1 MEVLNGQN
9 TNVVIIIPA
18 YNEASIIS
26 SVIESTINHGY
37 SSIIVVDDGSTDQTS
52 QVAARS
58 GAMVVT
64 HRINR
69 GKGAATKT
77 GLEAARLLSADI
89 VVTMDADGQHHP
101 QDIDALISPLQL
113 RICDVTLGTRP
124 KNSAA
129 MPVTRIVSNHIANFV
144 TWTFFG
150 LYVQDSQSGF
160 RAYTNKALRLIST
173 SADAYDYESEVIRE
187 IRRHRLIYKEVPIGV
202 HYTDYSMSKPTRQDF
217 SNGFKTLYKII
228 WKVISF

>member
-1 MEVLNGQN
+1 MSVL
-9 TNVVIIIPA
+9 VV
-18 YNEASIIS
+18 N
-26 SVIESTINHGY
+26 
-37 SSIIVVDDGSTDQTS
+37 DGSTDQTS
-52 QVAARS
+52 QVAAQT
-58 GAMVVT
+58 GALVVS
-64 HRINR
+64 HRLNR

-77 GLEAARLLSADI
+77 GLEAAKILDADI

-101 QDIDALISPLQL
+101 DDIAALINPIRLGA
-113 RICDVTLGTRP
+113 CDVTLGTRP
-124 KNSAA
+124 KNPAS
-129 MPVTRIVSNHIANFV
+129 MPVTRILSNHIANFV

-160 RAYTNKALRLIST
+160 RAYSNKALRVIST

-187 IRRHRLIYKEVPIGV
+187 IRRHHLIYKEVPIGV

-217 SNGFKTLYKII
+217 ANGFKTLYKII

>member
-1 MEVLNGQN
+1 MADPTFKVLL
-9 TNVVIIIPA
+9 VIPA
-18 YNEASIIS
+18 YNEAAVIGSVVKSIINRGHL
-26 SVIESTINHGY
+26 SVL
-37 SSIIVVDDGSTDQTS
+37 VVDDGSTDQTS
-52 QVAARS
+52 QVAAQS
-58 GAMVVT
+58 GALVVS

-77 GLEAARLLSADI
+77 GLEAAKILGADI
-89 VVTMDADGQHHP
+89 VVTMDADGQHNP
-101 QDIDALISPLQL
+101 DDISALINPIRLGA
-113 RICDVTLGTRP
+113 CDVTLGTRP
-124 KNSAA
+124 KNTSA

-160 RAYTNKALRLIST
+160 RAYSNKALRLIST

-202 HYTDYSMSKPTRQDF
+202 HYTDYSMSKPNRQDF

>member
-1 MEVLNGQN
+1 METLNGQKA
-9 TNVVIIIPA
+9 NVVIVIPA
-18 YNEASIIS
+18 YNESSVIR
-26 SVIESTINHGY
+26 SVIESTIAHGY

-52 QVAARS
+52 HVAAQS
-58 GAMVVT
+58 GAMVVN

-77 GLEAARLLSADI
+77 GLEAARLLSATI

-101 QDIDALISPLQL
+101 EDISALIAPLQL
-113 RICDVTLGTRP
+113 NLCDVTLGTRP
-124 KNSAA
+124 KTSAS

-160 RAYTNKALRLIST
+160 RAYNVKALDLIST
-173 SADAYDYESEVIRE
+173 SADSYDYESEVIRE
-187 IRRHRLIYKEVPIGV
+187 IHHHHLIYKEVPIGV

-217 SNGFKTLYKII
+217 ANGFKTLYKII